1 MLVKFLFSVYI
12 FFLLLR
18 DLMSYRNKDSS
29 FLSERLEEDTE
40 CFSRQDSLGKL
51 NKMHLLIYNSIIN
64 FVSI

>member
-1 MLVKFLFSVYI
+1 MLVKFLFSVYF

-51 NKMHLLIYNSIIN
+51 NKMH
-64 FVSI
+64 